1 MPVSALFEYV
11 AQLQGDRTWGALL
24 DSGAGVNST
33 GWICSLTTERWTA
46 VSASPGHL
54 AQVEAHVRTR
64 MRPVDRLVL
73 GNWTDRELLKGEVY
87 DTVLADYLLGA
98 VEGFAPYFQEE
109 LFARL
114 RGLTGRTL
122 YVAGLDPYVIE
133 EPRTEAGRAIW
144 EIGRLRDACLLLAG
158 EQPYREYPA
167 EWCRAALERSG
178 FRITAARKFPNRYK
192 ARFVN
197 GQLDM
202 CLQRLPK
209 LADRELAR
217 ALESRVERLRR
228 EALALCEVERGLV
241 HGCDWVI
248 AARPV

>member
-11 AQLQGDRTWGALL
+11 AQQQGARPWGSIL
-24 DSGAGVNST
+24 DAGAGLNST
-33 GWICSLTTERWTA
+33 GWICTLNTDRWTA

-54 AQVEAHVRTR
+54 AQVEAHVRPR
-64 MRPVDRLVL
+64 MRPSDKLVL
-73 GNWTDRELLKGEVY
+73 GNWTDPKLLSGEVY

-98 VEGFAPYFQEE
+98 VEGFAPYFQED

-114 RGLTGRTL
+114 RGLTGRTF
-122 YVAGLDPYVIE
+122 YAVGLDPYVTQ
-133 EPRTEAGRAIW
+133 EPQTAAGRAIW
-144 EIGRLRDACLLLAG
+144 EIGRLRDVCLLLAG

-178 FRITAARKFPNRYK
+178 FRVTAARKFPNRYK
-192 ARFVN
+192 TRFVN

-202 CLQRLPK
+202 CIQRLPK
-209 LADRELAR
+209 LADRDLAR
-217 ALESRVERLRR
+217 SLEVKVERLRR

-248 AARPV
+248 AAEPA